1 MDYKSFISFFLT
13 FVSYFFE
20 AQIIINEIYISCPL
34 GNIMEMEKPL
44 KILHGSL
51 NNRVMVE
58 LRGGRSYHG
67 TLDGYDVPHMNLV
80 LKNAEEM
87 ANGEATKKHATII
100 VRGDNIIYVSP

>member
-1 MDYKSFISFFLT
+1 
-13 FVSYFFE
+13 
-20 AQIIINEIYISCPL
+20 
-34 GNIMEMEKPL
+34 MEKPL
-44 KILHGSL
+44 KILHASL

-58 LRGGRSYHG
+58 LRSGRGYHG

-87 ANGEATKKHATII
+87 INGEPASKHNMVI

>member
-1 MDYKSFISFFLT
+1 
-13 FVSYFFE
+13 
-20 AQIIINEIYISCPL
+20 
-34 GNIMEMEKPL
+34 MEKPL
-44 KILHGSL
+44 QLLHASL

-80 LKNAEEM
+80 LKNADEIISGNS
-87 ANGEATKKHATII
+87 NGKHAKVI

>member
-1 MDYKSFISFFLT
+1 
-13 FVSYFFE
+13 
-20 AQIIINEIYISCPL
+20 
-34 GNIMEMEKPL
+34 MEKPL
-44 KILHGSL
+44 KILHASL

-58 LRGGRSYHG
+58 LRGGRGYHG

-87 ANGEATKKHATII
+87 VNSQPASKHSTII